1 MGVGP
6 IWPEGA
12 WDGRFTA
19 RWRASAAGEIAGEA
33 AGAIGGRKR
42 VWHDREGVVN
52 LARLPN

>member
-42 VWHDREGVVN
+42 VWHDREGVLN